1 MKIFLQQQQPR
12 RASLPMQQ
20 QKAYLTAAA
29 LILAAASA
37 GYAYYGHQQ
46 QKKTAK
52 AIGAY
57 NAQQSENDAN
67 AMELENRENIRRKR
81 MDSVRLL
88 AVQRSKYAKAG
99 VVAEGTPLEV
109 QAETAGLLEL
119 DALEMNR
126 QAQNKV
132 ARLRAEGRM
141 QKAAG
146 EAGAYAQNIQA
157 GASLLSGVSA
167 AAGGY
172 ANYKNTGGTY

>member
-1 MKIFLQQQQPR
+1 MKIFPQQHQSSFRQSLPLQQQKVY
-12 RASLPMQQ
+12 ATSTWL
-20 QKAYLTAAA
+20 AISAAVT
-29 LILAAASA
+29 AASA
-37 GYAYYGHQQ
+37 GYAYYGAQQ

-67 AMELENRENIRRKR
+67 ATELENRENIRRKR
-81 MDSVRLL
+81 MDNVRLL
-88 AVQRSKYAKAG
+88 AVQRGKYAKAG

-146 EAGAYAQNIQA
+146 EAGAYAANIQA
-157 GASLLSGVSA
+157 GASLLSGTSNA
-167 AAGGY
+167 AHIAAKG
-172 ANYKNTGGTY
+172 